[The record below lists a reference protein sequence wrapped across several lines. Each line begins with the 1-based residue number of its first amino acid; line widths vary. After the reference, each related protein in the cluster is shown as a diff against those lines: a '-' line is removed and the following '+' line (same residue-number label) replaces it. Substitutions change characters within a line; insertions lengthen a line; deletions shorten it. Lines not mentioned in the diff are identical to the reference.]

1 MCSNGQ
7 LPICATMLSENVMM
21 DKIKMMSLK
30 SLKSKSTIYLVCY
43 IRFHRWVILFYTCKI
58 SHYPGGVQSTG
69 MMRHVGAVI
78 LPTRLKLSPPNLLKL
93 L

>member
-1 MCSNGQ
+1 
-7 LPICATMLSENVMM
+7 MM
-21 DKIKMMSLK
+21 DKIKTMSLK